1 MQRILASVL
10 LVVLVISGLA
20 VIHAKHKSRLVF
32 IDIQKAEQD
41 LDDLEVRWERLTLEE
56 RMLSDHNR
64 VEKKARK
71 NMGLIELD
79 REATVYIKL

>member
-1 MQRILASVL
+1 MQRILVSVL

-20 VIHAKHKSRLVF
+20 VIYAKHKSRLVF

-41 LDDLEVRWERLTLEE
+41 LDHLEVRWERLTLEE

>member
-1 MQRILASVL
+1 MQRILVSVL
-10 LVVLVISGLA
+10 LVVLMGSGLA
-20 VIHAKHKSRLVF
+20 VIYAKHKSRLVF
-32 IDIQKAEQD
+32 IDIQKAEQG
-41 LDDLEVRWERLTLEE
+41 LDHLEVRWERLTLEE

-79 REATVYIKL
+79 REAIIYIKL